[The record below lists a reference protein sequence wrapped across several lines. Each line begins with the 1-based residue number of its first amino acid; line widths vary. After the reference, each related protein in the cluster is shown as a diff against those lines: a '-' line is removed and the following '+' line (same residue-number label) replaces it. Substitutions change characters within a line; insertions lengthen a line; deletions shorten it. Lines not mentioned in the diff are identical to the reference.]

1 MTEGSS
7 TGTGTGTGTRT
18 RLTTT
23 AAVTAVLALGA
34 LGGSSAGAAAEDVR
48 PTAATGKAC
57 VGKRQAE
64 DAASSLNRMLSQVQR
79 TGQGRYS
86 DIYSG
91 VVVSEDG
98 GTADVYRVPSKAS
111 GSKASGSQA
120 SESKEFDA
128 QLCAAAERGV
138 TVRLHDTVMNAKDAK
153 ALADRIGKDMDRWK
167 GTFRM
172 QTVGP
177 EPEGY
182 VLVGVDDPVKA
193 RPILEKAFGK
203 ENLRVEQQEKPQLF
217 TTR

>member
-1 MTEGSS
+1 MTDQTS
-7 TGTGTGTGTRT
+7 TGTGTATGTRT

-64 DAASSLNRMLSQVQR
+64 DAASSLNRMLGHVQQ
-79 TGQGRYS
+79 TGQDRYS

-98 GTADVYRVPSKAS
+98 GIADVYRMPSA
-111 GSKASGSQA
+111 
-120 SESKEFDA
+120 EFDA

-138 TVRLHDTVMNAKDAK
+138 TVRLHDTAMNAKDAK

-172 QTVGP
+172 QAVGP

-182 VLVGVDDPVKA
+182 VLIGVDDPEKA

-203 ENLRVEQQEKPQLF
+203 ENLRVERQETPRLF